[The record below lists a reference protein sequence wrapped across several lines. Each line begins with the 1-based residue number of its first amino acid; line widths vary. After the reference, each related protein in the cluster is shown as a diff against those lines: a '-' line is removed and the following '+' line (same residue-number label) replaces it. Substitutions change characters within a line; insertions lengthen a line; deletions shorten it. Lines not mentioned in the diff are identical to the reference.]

1 MGNKEDITIW
11 FLVFTIMGFLLVIA
25 MIFLFFVFYKR
36 KANLLKQ
43 QETERLRFEKE
54 LAESQI
60 EIREETLR
68 HISWE
73 LHDNIGQLMT
83 LAKIQAQ
90 NAQNKPEKIE
100 EVAEIIG
107 NALGEIRSLSRSIN
121 PENLKS
127 RSLVDALE
135 IEIERLNRLN
145 FIDSELHLNGNVF
158 EIPTKDE
165 VILFRILQEFFSN
178 TIRHSRAT
186 TLNLNINFTNDSL
199 EITAIDNGIG
209 FEPNQNF
216 DGIGLKNMIKRAELI
231 DSKIQLKSIANQGT
245 TLTITYPKTQLL

>member
-145 FIDSELHLNGNVF
+145 FIDSELDLNGNAF

-209 FEPNQNF
+209 FESNQNF

-231 DSKIQLKSIANQGT
+231 DSKIQLKSIENQGT